1 MGFVGVHE
9 DSSDGATAVI
19 LDMLLKFGILIYNQ
33 NGTWKLH
40 RYANLRRLYCFGDR
54 KTIENSTA
62 FVNKLSNRSLSF
74 EESSMQAQIFLNASN
89 RVMFLPGDWHTG
101 MNMLQSIYKIFWAD
115 ILKPF
120 RDLLKWKRISN
131 DVRGCYFQASQLV
144 QYSNDVVSSYLIRL
158 YISRYH
164 EKYDDRMNDDE
175 TANVL
180 CSMAVDFN
188 DFLTHS
194 LTSLDKH
201 LILIVNFLLVSSDFL
216 QFVQAYR
223 AQDSISVENGYQ
235 TFAPIW
241 KLLGQVKY
249 LEATREQMENLYT
262 LFPYSRLQEI
272 RMNRQ
277 VRNYPGSAGKSAVAQ
292 DEWLELN
299 NKEHA
304 NLPTVR
310 LLEGMCRQGHY
321 VGITQRCKRFIDAI
335 YSAGSISERTIYRSG
350 LGATGRGQVEK
361 MLLAEAVHLFLDDG
375 CLSHDNEQNF
385 ERKLQPGAIAALG
398 NQFKTK
404 LDQKKIR

>member
-1 MGFVGVHE
+1 
-9 DSSDGATAVI
+9 
-19 LDMLLKFGILIYNQ
+19 
-33 NGTWKLH
+33 
-40 RYANLRRLYCFGDR
+40 
-54 KTIENSTA
+54 
-62 FVNKLSNRSLSF
+62 
-74 EESSMQAQIFLNASN
+74 MQAQIILNAFN

-131 DVRGCYFQASQLV
+131 DVRGCYFQASCLV

-158 YISRYH
+158 YIARYH
-164 EKYDDRMNDDE
+164 EKYDDRMNEDE

-180 CSMAVDFN
+180 CSMAIDF
-188 DFLTHS
+188 DEFLTYS
-194 LTSLDKH
+194 LTSSDEH

-216 QFVQAYR
+216 EFVKAYI

-249 LEATREQMENLYT
+249 LETTWEQMENLYT
-262 LFPYSRLQEI
+262 KFPYSRLQEI
-272 RMNRQ
+272 RINRQ
-277 VRNYPGSAGKSAVAQ
+277 VRNYPGSSEKSAVAQ

-304 NLPTVR
+304 NLPSVR
-310 LLEGMCRQGHY
+310 SLEGMCRQGHY

-335 YSAGSISERTIYRSG
+335 YSAGTISKRTVYRSG
-350 LGATGRGQVEK
+350 MGAMGRGQLEK
-361 MLLAEAVHLFLDDG
+361 MLLADAVHLFLGDG
-375 CLSHDNEQNF
+375 CLSHDNKQNF
-385 ERKLQPGAIAALG
+385 ERKLQPGAISALE
-398 NQFKTK
+398 NQLKTK
-404 LDQKKIR
+404 LDRKQVDQETRINSEDDTTNCYLMELCTFIIA